1 MGRDKSGGMI
11 NIVSFAE
18 FVTQARHQIEL
29 RSDHPLV
36 RVSRLMRPRLV
47 VFGQHSVFL
56 SNLAS
61 NSASKPVKNRVLKA
75 LSLISH
81 HDK

>member
-1 MGRDKSGGMI
+1 MGRDTSGGMI

-47 VFGQHSVFL
+47 IFGEHSVFL
-56 SNLAS
+56 RNLAGDS
-61 NSASKPVKNRVLKA
+61 VSKPVKNRALKA

>member
-47 VFGQHSVFL
+47 FFGKHSVFL
-56 SNLAS
+56 SKSAS
-61 NSASKPVKNRVLKA
+61 NPASRPVKNRVLKA

>member
-47 VFGQHSVFL
+47 VFGKHSFFL
-56 SNLAS
+56 SKSASNLAS
-61 NSASKPVKNRVLKA
+61 RPVKNRVLKA

>member
-11 NIVSFAE
+11 NIDSFAE

-36 RVSRLMRPRLV
+36 RVSRLM
-47 VFGQHSVFL
+47 
-56 SNLAS
+56 
-61 NSASKPVKNRVLKA
+61 
-75 LSLISH
+75 
-81 HDK
+81 

>member
-18 FVTQARHQIEL
+18 SVTQARHQIEL

-36 RVSRLMRPRLV
+36 RVS
-47 VFGQHSVFL
+47 
-56 SNLAS
+56 
-61 NSASKPVKNRVLKA
+61 
-75 LSLISH
+75 
-81 HDK
+81 

>member
-11 NIVSFAE
+11 NIDSFAE

-47 VFGQHSVFL
+47 VFGKHSVFL
-56 SNLAS
+56 SKSASNLAS
-61 NSASKPVKNRVLKA
+61 RPVKNRVLKA

>member
-1 MGRDKSGGMI
+1 MGRDESGGMV

-18 FVTQARHQIEL
+18 AVTQPRHQIEL
-29 RSDHPLV
+29 CSDNPLV
-36 RVSRLMRPRLV
+36 RASLLMRPRLV
-47 VFGQHSVFL
+47 IFGEHSVFL
-56 SNLAS
+56 RNLAGDS
-61 NSASKPVKNRVLKA
+61 VSKPVKNRALKA